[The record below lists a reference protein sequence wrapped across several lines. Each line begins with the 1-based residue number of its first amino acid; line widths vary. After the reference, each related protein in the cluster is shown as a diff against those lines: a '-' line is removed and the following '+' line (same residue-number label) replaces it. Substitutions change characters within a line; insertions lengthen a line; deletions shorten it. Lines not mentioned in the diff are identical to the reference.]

1 MNIKRILFAC
11 FVMKSKS
18 QLMYRVMPNDEPL
31 SLDRAQTDNIE
42 FFSWAETASGRLVIG
57 SRNRLLIYESNKN
70 GYLEEVNSIT
80 MKPEAITKSNCQRS
94 GGTEED
100 CDNCLVAIGIDEESI
115 WACGTYAHRP
125 MLYYFENGQS
135 SYRQFSSMTC
145 PKSNR
150 RSAFLKNRRKCK
162 PNDPNHAYLEKSALN
177 PVKTV
182 LESESFSSEYHNEK
196 QWFEA
201 PDMHLLVDLPE
212 RVLLIFAGGHP
223 DSRRNLVGSVLKSDR
238 GALND
243 SRPKF
248 SSFRKVP
255 FVCRSTSSA
264 TFTFDNLT
272 TVSASINLQSA
283 NKGLNGA
290 TFRFFLR
297 QSCYQKQLA
306 IEGQDRFLAIFKT
319 VNGRGKYESAMCS
332 YSYDEIRHYF
342 DSGEFGPHYEAVN
355 GKELISSPLVLI
367 DGEVI
372 AALQSASSADQFFF
386 GLSDGKVVRATVRSE
401 QEPVLANIDSPD
413 KKCGKV
419 KSLLMRRIS
428 GHLVIAW
435 EKCLLETKGEN
446 FQVNKDQSSVDRKEI
461 EGVFQDRLRE
471 MENKMNDLHDII
483 NALTARIYTENDNR
497 SLGDVLGDFDM
508 LKVKV
513 ESAEEIAQRR
523 VDEIYEKLEKRI
535 VDLDRRA
542 SQCCSK
548 PSSGFRLNHVMQLDE
563 PVSVVAEK
571 LNQIERQMDDF
582 DKETKRLKSD
592 QKELQSGTWTYT
604 KQVVDNMRKFCY
616 QKQKTS
622 MNWVVDLKSNVTEL
636 AETINEVSGQLRRVK
651 RRVDKKGRKNRRK
664 RKTGKKPREY
674 ELVIPELSLTEN

>member
-1 MNIKRILFAC
+1 
-11 FVMKSKS
+11 
-18 QLMYRVMPNDEPL
+18 
-31 SLDRAQTDNIE
+31 
-42 FFSWAETASGRLVIG
+42 
-57 SRNRLLIYESNKN
+57 
-70 GYLEEVNSIT
+70 
-80 MKPEAITKSNCQRS
+80 
-94 GGTEED
+94 
-100 CDNCLVAIGIDEESI
+100 
-115 WACGTYAHRP
+115 
-125 MLYYFENGQS
+125 MLYYFENGQP

-150 RSAFLKNRRKCK
+150 RSAFLKIAKNASPALFNATSTANFEEKSIFIASD
-162 PNDPNHAYLEKSALN
+162 DPNHAYLEKSLLN

-223 DSRRNLVGSVLKSDR
+223 DSRRNLIGSVLKSDR
-238 GALND
+238 VALND
-243 SRPKF
+243 SRTKF
-248 SSFRKVP
+248 ASFRKVP

-264 TFTFDNLT
+264 TFTFDNL
-272 TVSASINLQSA
+272 
-283 NKGLNGA
+283 A
-290 TFRFFLR
+290 T
-297 QSCYQKQLA
+297 A
-306 IEGQDRFLAIFKT
+306 IEGQDGFLAIFKT

-332 YSYDEIRHYF
+332 YSYDEIRRYF
-342 DSGEFGPHYEAVN
+342 ESGEFGPHYEAVN
-355 GKELISSPLVLI
+355 GRELISSPLVLI
-367 DGEVI
+367 EGEVI

-386 GLSDGKVVRATVRSE
+386 GLSDGKVVRVTVRPE
-401 QEPVLANIDSPD
+401 QEPVLANIESPD

-419 KSLLMRRIS
+419 KSLLMRRKS

-435 EKCLLETKGEN
+435 EKCLLETKGDN
-446 FQVNKDQSSVDRKEI
+446 FHVNEEQSLVDRKEI
-461 EGVFQDRLRE
+461 ENVFQDRLSE
-471 MENKMNDLHDII
+471 MESKMNDLHDII

-548 PSSGFRLNHVMQLDE
+548 PSPNFRLNHVMQLDE

-674 ELVIPELSLTEN
+674 ELVIPELSLTAN

>member
-1 MNIKRILFAC
+1 MNLRRILFSC
-11 FVMKSKS
+11 FLIEAKG
-18 QLMYRVMPNDEPL
+18 QLLYRVMPNDEPM
-31 SLDRAQTDNIE
+31 SLDMAQTDNIE
-42 FFSWAETASGRLVIG
+42 FFSWAETESGRLVIG

-70 GYLEEVNSIT
+70 GYLEEVSSIT
-80 MKPEAITKSNCQRS
+80 IKPEAITKSNCQRS

-125 MLYYFENGQS
+125 MLYYFENGQA
-135 SYRQFSSMTC
+135 SYKAYSSMTC

-150 RSAFLKNRRKCK
+150 RSAFLKIAQNDARSNSTATANFEQKSIFIASD
-162 PNDPNHAYLEKSALN
+162 DPNHAYLEKSALS

-212 RVLLIFAGGHP
+212 RVLLIFAGGHRN
-223 DSRRNLVGSVLKSDR
+223 SRRNMIGSVLKSDR
-238 GALND
+238 GGYND
-243 SRPKF
+243 ARSKF
-248 SSFRKVP
+248 TSFRKVP
-255 FVCRSTSSA
+255 FVCRSSSSVA
-264 TFTFDNLT
+264 TFTFANL
-272 TVSASINLQSA
+272 
-283 NKGLNGA
+283 A
-290 TFRFFLR
+290 T
-297 QSCYQKQLA
+297 A
-306 IEGQDRFLAIFKT
+306 IEGEDEFLAIFKT
-319 VNGRGKYESAMCS
+319 VNGRGEYESAMCS
-332 YSYDEIRHYF
+332 YSYKNIREYL
-342 DSGEFGPHYEAVN
+342 DSGNFDEYSGPRYEAAD
-355 GKELISSPLVLI
+355 GKELVSSPIVLI

-372 AALQSASSADQFFF
+372 AALQSSADQFFF
-386 GLSDGKVVRATVRSE
+386 GLADGKVLRVTVRDG
-401 QEPVLANIDSPD
+401 QEPILANIDSPEPR
-413 KKCGKV
+413 CGKV
-419 KSLLMRRIS
+419 KSLLMRRNS
-428 GHLVIAW
+428 HLVIAW
-435 EKCLLETKGEN
+435 EKCLLETKGDKFHVKKELETADK
-446 FQVNKDQSSVDRKEI
+446 KDL
-461 EGVFQDRLRE
+461 EGVFQERLSQ
-471 MENKMNDLHDII
+471 MENKMKDLHDVI

-497 SLGDVLGDFDM
+497 SLGEVLGDFDL

-535 VDLDRRA
+535 EDLDRRA
-542 SQCCSK
+542 LQCCSASSSPK
-548 PSSGFRLNHVMQLDE
+548 PTPAFRLNHVMQLDE

-571 LNQIERQMDDF
+571 LNQIEQQMDFF
-582 DKETKRLKSD
+582 DKETQRLKSD

-604 KQVVDNMRKFCY
+604 KQVVDDMRKFCY

-636 AETINEVSGQLRRVK
+636 EETINEVSNQLRRVK

-674 ELVIPELSLTEN
+674 ELVIPELSLSTMN